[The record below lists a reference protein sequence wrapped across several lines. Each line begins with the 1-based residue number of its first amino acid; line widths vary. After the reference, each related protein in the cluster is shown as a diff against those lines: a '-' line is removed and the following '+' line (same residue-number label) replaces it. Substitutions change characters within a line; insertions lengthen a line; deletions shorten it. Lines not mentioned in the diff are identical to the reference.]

1 MEAMQR
7 DLKAANVQAFG
18 ASALQR
24 SLAAAESS
32 PTLLYTSLSIA
43 VNIALNISKTLKH
56 TRDSEA
62 SSVGWPVWLGK
73 V

>member
-24 SLAAAESS
+24 SLAAESS

-43 VNIALNISKTLKH
+43 VNIALNISKTLK
-56 TRDSEA
+56 TYKRFRS
-62 SSVGWPVWLGK
+62 L
-73 V
+73 